1 MDEGSMATA
10 LNRPDKKFALKSWS
24 WLNEKFR
31 GPFDD
36 TGNLVGRFIS
46 TMGLQTGQ

>member
-1 MDEGSMATA
+1 MRGGSSGAKLM
-10 LNRPDKKFALKSWS
+10 L
-24 WLNEKFR
+24 R

-46 TMGLQTGQ
+46 TMGLQRD